1 MPKADNAPE
10 VAPIANCPRRLRR
23 ESWTPDRGSQMPND
37 AKPVDGV
44 REAVEKAA
52 DGLAASKL
60 LKTSTFDSYGN
71 YGGYRKPNLK
81 GVIETLTRHLAPAI
95 AALVAEVRLQDAK
108 AVCRRCS
115 KGEELVNRNGHWVH
129 PHTFTGGVIMET
141 YRPCP
146 AGPIHDLLK
155 ETEENE

>member
-71 YGGYRKPNLK
+71 YGGYRNPNLK
-81 GVIETLTRHLAPAI
+81 GVIEVLTRHLAPAI
-95 AALVAEVRLQDAK
+95 AALVAEARLEDAK
-108 AVCRRCS
+108 ALCGKCECLQEPRQTNDGIWWHQHFYSHKDTECQ
-115 KGEELVNRNGHWVH
+115 
-129 PHTFTGGVIMET
+129 
-141 YRPCP
+141 

-155 ETEENE
+155 ESQENE